1 MARDHSRSSIV
12 RKNRG
17 RQTAQR
23 KIVVFVEGRNTEYIY
38 IELLKRSYCDVIP
51 DTVRGEG
58 IGSCMEFVEKKNR
71 EYDCFSQKK
80 KDKYVQKWLVF
91 DYDGH
96 DDFVDGIKLARSYGF
111 HVAFSSM
118 CIEYW
123 FVLHFYNHDGSPI
136 PPRGDSHSQA
146 QITMLN
152 QKIDL
157 YNRNHTQKI
166 PLYDINTKVI
176 SEDFFELMMAIDPST
191 HRHRVLDAYERA
203 RNIHLRKR
211 EQGAEFQE
219 SVTTVYELL
228 RELGV
233 VVEVGDTTI
242 RLNV

>member
-17 RQTAQR
+17 IQPSHR
-23 KIVVFVEGRNTEYIY
+23 KIVVFVEGRNTEYTY

-51 DTVRGEG
+51 DAVRGEG
-58 IGSCMEFVEKKNR
+58 IGSCVDFVEHKNG
-71 EYDCFSQKK
+71 EYNSFSKKK
-80 KDKYVQKWLVF
+80 KDKYSQKWLMF

-96 DDFVDGIKLARSYGF
+96 DDFGDGIRLARRYGF

-123 FVLHFYNHDGSPI
+123 FVLHFFDHDGSAI
-136 PPRGDSHSQA
+136 PLHGDSHSQA
-146 QITMLN
+146 QIEMIN
-152 QKIDL
+152 QKIEL
-157 YNRNHTQKI
+157 YNHNHTPKI
-166 PLYDINTKVI
+166 PLYDTNTKVI
-176 SEDFFELMMAIDPST
+176 SEEFFELMMAIDPST
-191 HRHRVLDAYERA
+191 NRRRVLDACERA
-203 RNIHLRKR
+203 RNIHFRKR
-211 EQGAEFQE
+211 QDGAEFQE

-233 VVEVGDTTI
+233 VLEDGDGAF